1 MSDHSYETYIV
12 PLTLHKSQE
21 DPDINNALAQTAIDI
36 CCRVSDCRTRQQSVT
51 EK

>member
-21 DPDINNALAQTAIDI
+21 DPDINNALAQTFLSNK
-36 CCRVSDCRTRQQSVT
+36 VSR
-51 EK
+51 KF